1 MFFKENIL
9 QRNLFAYV
17 SVVLENI
24 KNVGVLFHPNIYGHT
39 TLLHLQ
45 KTVSIASQ

>member
-24 KNVGVLFHPNIYGHT
+24 TNVGVLFDPYMY
-39 TLLHLQ
+39 
-45 KTVSIASQ
+45 